1 MVFLSRV
8 LNHSRRIA
16 PHAVRIG
23 LLCMLAAVLTPAC
36 EIEPGTTP
44 TLVPTAAPTLVP
56 TAAPTLV
63 PTAAPTLVPTAAP
76 TLVPTAAPTLVPT
89 AAPTLVPTPT
99 PTLVPTATPTPA
111 PTATPTPAP
120 TVAPTPGLAATP
132 EVPSATQLSIAVA
145 PVPGAVPDY
154 DRGEWRHWVDE
165 DSDCQDTRQ
174 EVLVAE
180 SVSLVVYEDSRQCR
194 VASGTWVG
202 PYTGEQLD
210 DPRGLDVDHM
220 VPLGNAH
227 QSGGWAWSDAK
238 KRQYANDLSYDNH
251 LIAVQASA
259 NRSKGSK
266 SPASWKPPDLGY
278 WCQYAIDWTVIKDTW
293 ELTATEPEAEA
304 LGEMLDTCTPSRTLT
319 VVRID
324 ISETAEPT
332 PAQSAGT
339 PSPSPTPA
347 STYASCDEAE
357 AAGEPRVQGSS
368 GSGRGFPQA
377 KVPSARDGDGDGVV
391 CEK

>member
-1 MVFLSRV
+1 MVFLPHG
-8 LNHSRRIA
+8 LNSWRRIV
-16 PHAVRIG
+16 PHAVCIG

-36 EIEPGTTP
+36 DIEPGTTP
-44 TLVPTAAPTLVP
+44 TPTPTAAPTFVPTPTSTPTPTP
-56 TAAPTLV
+56 TAAPTPT
-63 PTAAPTLVPTAAP
+63 PTAAPTPTPTASPPPAPTAAP
-76 TLVPTAAPTLVPT
+76 TP
-89 AAPTLVPTPT
+89 VPTPT
-99 PTLVPTATPTPA
+99 PTMRP
-111 PTATPTPAP
+111 
-120 TVAPTPGLAATP
+120 AATP
-132 EVPSATQLSIAVA
+132 EVPSATQLPIAVV

-165 DSDCQDTRQ
+165 DGDCQDTRQ

-202 PYTGEQLD
+202 PYTGEQFD

-227 QSGGWAWSDAK
+227 QSGGWAWTDAK
-238 KRQYANDLSYDNH
+238 KRQYANDLSYNNH
-251 LIAVQASA
+251 LIAVKASA

-266 SPASWKPPDLGY
+266 SPAIWKPPDRGY
-278 WCQYAIDWTVIKDTW
+278 WCQYAIDWIVIKDTW

-319 VVRID
+319 VVQVD
-324 ISETAEPT
+324 ISEAAEPT
-332 PAQSAGT
+332 PAQPAGT

-347 STYASCDEAE
+347 STYASCEDAE
-357 AAGEPRVQGSS
+357 AAGEPRVQGSN
-368 GSGRGFPQA
+368 GPGRGFPQA

-391 CEK
+391 CER